1 MYWSRKWKV
10 HNCKPCNYIGI
21 AKNAKSGSLSS
32 SSHLKKF
39 KDSVERDPWARNCC
53 DTSQGMEDYKKYKI
67 IPDDRIYTNIHC
79 PKERTN
85 KYLIKSAL
93 QPNNNEPKYSY
104 GYNNYLKNKRKMT
117 YEMKL
122 PTSKSRN
129 SIIIPSQ
136 APASLY
142 DHLPVENAPL
152 YGHGGKCSDG
162 IINGCNVRKT
172 TAKFS
177 NKKYYKQ
184 GAVDSSDR
192 IRRLKLNAS
201 GVGDETQCNIC
212 PSDYINPPTT
222 RGPHYNY
229 KQQELQWKRNAK
241 NAFTKVVGAGG
252 YPFRYKNDHF
262 SQEINTVACKE
273 NKARRRV
280 LGVYK
285 NNGKVYCQN

>member
-21 AKNAKSGSLSS
+21 AKNAKSVCVNSGSCTM
-32 SSHLKKF
+32 KKHGREGALHT
-39 KDSVERDPWARNCC
+39 V
-53 DTSQGMEDYKKYKI
+53 I
-67 IPDDRIYTNIHC
+67 LPDDRVYENVHC

-85 KYLIKSAL
+85 KYLIKSGL
-93 QPNNNEPKYSY
+93 QPNNNESKYSY
-104 GYNNYLKNKRKMT
+104 GYNDYLKNKRKMT

-129 SIIIPSQ
+129 SIIIPSTHYDMTE
-136 APASLY
+136 LY
-142 DHLPVENAPL
+142 AHLPSKNDPL
-152 YGHGGKCSDG
+152 YGHGGKCDDN
-162 IINGCNVRKT
+162 IINGCNLRKT

-192 IRRLKLNAS
+192 IRRLKLNRA

-212 PSDYINPPTT
+212 PNDFTT
-222 RGPHYNY
+222 VLSGGTLGRAPHYNY
-229 KQQELQWKRNAK
+229 KQMEKQWMRIN
-241 NAFTKVVGAGG
+241 NNSFHINVGGHW
-252 YPFRYKNDHF
+252 PWRYKNDSKGRF
-262 SQEINTVACKE
+262 DFNTGKRVEKLDVCKE
-273 NKARRRV
+273 NRARRRV

-285 NNGKVYCQN
+285 NNSQNCN

>member
-1 MYWSRKWKV
+1 MYWSRRWKV

-21 AKNAKSGSLSS
+21 AKNAKSVCTTSGGCTRNYGRDVVQGRFGGMTGSAHLSNPEYRN
-32 SSHLKKF
+32 
-39 KDSVERDPWARNCC
+39 SV
-53 DTSQGMEDYKKYKI
+53 I
-67 IPDDRIYTNIHC
+67 IPNDKIYENVHC

-85 KYLIKSAL
+85 KYLIKSGL

-152 YGHGGKCSDG
+152 YGHGGKCGDG

-212 PSDYINPPTT
+212 PDDYINPPTT
-222 RGPHYNY
+222 RAPHYNY

-241 NAFTKVVGAGG
+241 NAFTKVVGFNR
-252 YPFRYKNDHF
+252 YPFRYKKDHW
-262 SQEINTVACKE
+262 SQEINTAACKE

>member
-1 MYWSRKWKV
+1 MYWSRRWKV

-21 AKNAKSGSLSS
+21 AKNAKSGSQSS
-32 SSHLKKF
+32 SSYMKKF

-53 DTSQGMEDYKKYKI
+53 STSQGMADYKKYKI

-79 PKERTN
+79 PTERTN
-85 KYLIKSAL
+85 KYLIKSGL

-152 YGHGGKCSDG
+152 YGHGGKCGDG

-212 PSDYINPPTT
+212 PDDYINPPTT
-222 RGPHYNY
+222 RAPHYNY

-241 NAFTKVVGAGG
+241 NAFTKVVGFNR
-252 YPFRYKNDHF
+252 YPFRYKKDHW
-262 SQEINTVACKE
+262 SQEINTAACKE

>member
-21 AKNAKSGSLSS
+21 AKNAKSVCVNSGDCTMRKHGRDGSL
-32 SSHLKKF
+32 HTVIL
-39 KDSVERDPWARNCC
+39 
-53 DTSQGMEDYKKYKI
+53 
-67 IPDDRIYTNIHC
+67 PDDRVYENVHC

-85 KYLIKSAL
+85 KYLIKSGQ
-93 QPNNNEPKYSY
+93 QPNNNESKYSY

-129 SIIIPSQ
+129 SIIIPSTHRDM
-136 APASLY
+136 SELY
-142 DHLPVENAPL
+142 AHLPSKNDPL
-152 YGHGGKCSDG
+152 YGHGGKCDDN
-162 IINGCNVRKT
+162 IINGCNLRKT

-192 IRRLKLNAS
+192 IRRLKLNRA

-212 PSDYINPPTT
+212 PNDFITVMSGGTLG
-222 RGPHYNY
+222 RAPHYNAKEME
-229 KQQELQWKRNAK
+229 KQWMRIN
-241 NAFTKVVGAGG
+241 NNSFHINVGGHW
-252 YPFRYKNDHF
+252 PWRYKND
-262 SQEINTVACKE
+262 SQGGYDFNAGKRVEKLDVCKE
-273 NKARRRV
+273 NRARRRV

-285 NNGKVYCQN
+285 NNSQNCN

>member
-1 MYWSRKWKV
+1 MYWSRRWKV

-21 AKNAKSGSLSS
+21 AKNAKSVCTTSGSCTRNYGRDVVQGRFGGMAGSAHLSNPEYR
-32 SSHLKKF
+32 
-39 KDSVERDPWARNCC
+39 DSV
-53 DTSQGMEDYKKYKI
+53 I
-67 IPDDRIYTNIHC
+67 IPNDKIYENVHC

-85 KYLIKSAL
+85 KYLIKSGL

-212 PSDYINPPTT
+212 PTDYINPPTT
-222 RGPHYNY
+222 RAPHYNY

-252 YPFRYKNDHF
+252 YPFRYKKDHF
-262 SQEINTVACKE
+262 SQKIDTAACKE

>member
-10 HNCKPCNYIGI
+10 HNCKSCNYIGI
-21 AKNAKSGSLSS
+21 AKNAKSGSQSS
-32 SSHLKKF
+32 SSYMKKF

-53 DTSQGMEDYKKYKI
+53 DDQGAKDYKKYKI
-67 IPDDRIYTNIHC
+67 IPDDRLYENVHC
-79 PKERTN
+79 SKERTN
-85 KYLIKSAL
+85 KSLIKSGL
-93 QPNNNEPKYSY
+93 QPNNNESKYSY

-117 YEMKL
+117 YDMKL

-136 APASLY
+136 APASLFN
-142 DHLPVENAPL
+142 HLPVENAPL
-152 YGHGGKCSDG
+152 YGHGGNCGDN

-201 GVGDETQCNIC
+201 GLGDETQCNIC
-212 PSDYINPPTT
+212 PSDYINPPTN
-222 RGPHYNY
+222 RSPHYNN
-229 KQQELQWKRNAK
+229 KQQELQWKRNTK
-241 NAFTKVVGAGG
+241 NAFTKVVGTGG
-252 YPFRYKNDHF
+252 YPWRYKKDHW
-262 SQEINTVACKE
+262 SQEINAEACKE
-273 NKARRRV
+273 NRARRRV